1 MDLGN
6 ADHPFSFW
14 SDSDSEDCAAT
25 ARKLDGVTAGR
36 LDDQLLL
43 GAGASLDVDDS
54 RADAASDGDSGQSAA
69 RGAETLDEGAA
80 WGGPVALTTEH
91 FVSGATAY
99 AAAVAGVADDAAA
112 AESTAPAPLATSD
125 ALGAAQQDGNS
136 PPERDSPLPLLH
148 GAPIAA
154 EHAAA
159 RRDGVS
165 AVVGSSAARSAALS
179 DAAARGANAANAS
192 KGPAPTAAKLSQP
205 ATTAALVK
213 LFADILGNEAL
224 AAAVVHAAQALSG
237 PDLRALRADL
247 LRNDLLRCQVVSGDL
262 SPRDLVAMD
271 ATKRQTAAQ
280 AAADAKTAALA
291 ARLADTTFLECAAAA
306 RRLDIDIRK
315 GRDVVP
321 VIAGKPA
328 PALPLSPAPADAAA
342 GDACALGV
350 CPSNMFSPPAPPVT
364 TWPAVYN
371 TAVYQHDDAP
381 DAPDLATL
389 DVAAPPELFASP
401 APALRLDS
409 PAPTSAPTP
418 APAAPA
424 APEVA
429 TAPRD
434 ELAAAE
440 KAARDVQRT
449 VQLAF
454 VPPTATPA
462 DVRAAVYTAL
472 AVDSVDGVRLFQDSD
487 VEHVAPTF
495 YFADILMRN
504 PHIAARLRAS
514 RVKVCGVDVMVLP
527 AGLPRPGGKRVRFAD
542 AHPEP
547 QLKRARAAP
556 MPPMLMQPAMPPAD
570 PRRMGNAFGGWGLV
584 CVGCKNVF
592 LEPLAQAL
600 HGPACNACILAAV
613 AAQVQQAAAVN
624 AHAELPSREPAP
636 APPPPPVSQPAAPLA
651 VTLWKN
657 AKTSGYRNADHCNAM
672 LYPCGA
678 AAAPVLLA
686 EQLDVTKRCLP
697 WSVVETLS
705 VAMKRSQ
712 VLHAWDVLPDADAY
726 DARLRA
732 FSAGLA
738 GSGSADKTVG
748 VVRYGL
754 AHEDDRLYLFPLA
767 DAAKPRILLGLPL
780 VPPPGAVMLAVHV
793 AAPPMPAR

>member
-43 GAGASLDVDDS
+43 AAGASLDVDDS

-91 FVSGATAY
+91 FVSGATTY

-136 PPERDSPLPLLH
+136 PPERDSPLPLLR

-487 VEHVAPTF
+487 VEHIAPTF
-495 YFADILMRN
+495 YFAEILMRSKLS
-504 PHIAARLRAS
+504 AGRLRAC
-514 RVKVCGVDVMVLP
+514 RIFICGAEVCALP
-527 AGLPRPGGKRVRFAD
+527 AGSQGAYGKRVRAGKRAAEEPAGD
-542 AHPEP
+542 EP
-547 QLKRARAAP
+547 QPKRVRDAP
-556 MPPMLMQPAMPPAD
+556 LPPLPMTLAEPSHPGVMCVDCKQFFSGPLVQAVHGTACADCITQLM
-570 PRRMGNAFGGWGLV
+570 
-584 CVGCKNVF
+584 KK
-592 LEPLAQAL
+592 
-600 HGPACNACILAAV
+600 IV
-613 AAQVQQAAAVN
+613 AEQQAAAV
-624 AHAELPSREPAP
+624 AASGMSGSAETLIRESAAVAP
-636 APPPPPVSQPAAPLA
+636 VVEAPAAPQDVL
-651 VTLWKN
+651 LWKN
-657 AKTSGYRNADHCNAM
+657 AQRDGKNAARCAAVLHPSGA
-672 LYPCGA
+672 GA
-678 AAAPVLLA
+678 VTAPAALA
-686 EQLDVTKRCLP
+686 HLDVTARSLASEVVDTLRCAP
-697 WSVVETLS
+697 
-705 VAMKRSQ
+705 ARAQ
-712 VLHAWDVLPDADAY
+712 VLRAYDVLPVAGAHEDAVLAF
-726 DARLRA
+726 ARA
-732 FSAGLA
+732 LA
-738 GSGSADKTVG
+738 GGSSAEKRVG
-748 VVRYGL
+748 AVRSGL
-754 AHEDDRLYLFPLA
+754 AHKDDRLYLFPLA
-767 DAAKPRILLGLPL
+767 DAAAARQLLGLPPA
-780 VPPPGAVMLAVHV
+780 PPLGAFMLAVHMTR
-793 AAPPMPAR
+793 AK